1 MGLPSSNQT
10 WPWKIHDLWMNFP
23 LKPSFTEDLPLPRL
37 ITEGYTIYPRKP
49 WTTRN
54 PWEAV
59 TAMVGVPAA
68 VRHVVADVQY
78 CMVAERIWDEAIDSP
93 QILSL
98 IG

>member
-1 MGLPSSNQT
+1 MDN
-10 WPWKIHDLWMNFP
+10 W
-23 LKPSFTEDLPLPRL
+23 
-37 ITEGYTIYPRKP
+37 
-49 WTTRN
+49 N